1 MPILTLTQTLIQLLL
16 SNRSLYL
23 TPRAMVAT
31 GSIFLVGWIVV
42 ASIWTDCEIIL
53 PNSDAN
59 LLPHW
64 CPHSAPSSPAVSGVV
79 FEKGLATTKDALGWI
94 VTLGYV
100 VYLVSASIGWREEK
114 MEEKNNNKR
123 IRIELESF

>member
-16 SNRSLYL
+16 SNLNFYL

-53 PNSDAN
+53 PNGDAN
-59 LLPHW
+59 LLPNS
-64 CPHSAPSSPAVSGVV
+64 CPHSAPLSATISGVV
-79 FEKGLATTKDALGWI
+79 FEKGLAITKDG
-94 VTLGYV
+94 
-100 VYLVSASIGWREEK
+100 LVG
-114 MEEKNNNKR
+114 
-123 IRIELESF
+123 